1 MDHGRDGSYSM
12 NCMKKPMNTKSRE
25 NVETRYTLAM
35 PNHQEKLP
43 KAFRQGPELMQSNEI
58 IMYTPLYAHVF

>member
-1 MDHGRDGSYSM
+1 MDHGRDGSYGM
-12 NCMKKPMNTKSRE
+12 NSMKKPMNTKSRE

-43 KAFRQGPELMQSNEI
+43 KAFRQGPELCRAMRS
-58 IMYTPLYAHVF
+58 